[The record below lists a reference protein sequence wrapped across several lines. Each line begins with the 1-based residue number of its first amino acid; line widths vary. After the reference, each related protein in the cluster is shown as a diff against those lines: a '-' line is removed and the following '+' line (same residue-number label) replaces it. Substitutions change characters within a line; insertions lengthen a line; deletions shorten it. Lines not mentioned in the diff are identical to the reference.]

1 MTGASEDRDK
11 GESEDKNNSWRS
23 EDSEGKSEAVGLP
36 REHDVENEGDNEESG
51 ILARAFR
58 DQEGTEPR
66 LI

>member
-1 MTGASEDRDK
+1 MAGGPKTARA
-11 GESEDKNNSWRS
+11 R
-23 EDSEGKSEAVGLP
+23 ARLVGLP
-36 REHDVENEGDNEESG
+36 REHDVESEGDEEESG